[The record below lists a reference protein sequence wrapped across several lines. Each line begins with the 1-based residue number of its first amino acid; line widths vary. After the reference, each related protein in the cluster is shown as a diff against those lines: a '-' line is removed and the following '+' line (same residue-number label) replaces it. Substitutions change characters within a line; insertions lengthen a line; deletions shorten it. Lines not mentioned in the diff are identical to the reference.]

1 MKRTHCCTLIDIFVL
16 YIYSLTKILRKIRA
30 TTFTDNYGKLRVR
43 GMSSLARQT
52 LLEKSLV
59 TLAVFPYAGVGMLI
73 PRSDWS
79 SHMIARLITYLR

>member
-30 TTFTDNYGKLRVR
+30 TTFTDNYRKLRVS
-43 GMSSLARQT
+43 GMSSLARAR
-52 LLEKSLV
+52 LFWKKSLI
-59 TLAVFPYAGVGMLI
+59 TLAVFPYAGVGMFI

-79 SHMIARLITYLR
+79 SHMIARLIT